1 MPSEMTIG
9 RRTLTRDRFQRPYII
24 AEAGVNHEGSLEV
37 AVEMVRRA
45 AQAGADAIKFQT
57 YKAETLA
64 SRHSPSY
71 WDTSKEPTRSQ
82 YELFK
87 KYDRFGDRE
96 YEQLAEVARECGID
110 FLSTPFDLRA
120 VDMLEPLV
128 PAYKVASADI
138 TNVPLLRRVAQK
150 GKPILL
156 STGASTVS
164 EIHRAL
170 EVIRAE
176 GNEQVALLHCVLN
189 YPTAYA
195 DANLGMIAH
204 MRRIFP
210 DHLIGYSDHTPADR
224 MGQVLMLA
232 WLLGAQIL
240 EKHYTHDKTL
250 PGNDHYHAMDADD
263 LARFVAEVRF
273 AETLFGSD
281 EKRALPS
288 EEPARAHARR
298 SLVAARRI
306 QKGQTLTADDLVCK
320 RPGTGIPPTLYDF
333 VVGATALADIEPDE
347 ILTFDKVLLRTPHAP
362 DSSL

>member
-1 MPSEMTIG
+1 MPNEIRIG
-9 RRTLTRDRFQRPYII
+9 ARTLSREGFRRPYLI
-24 AEAGVNHEGSLEV
+24 AEAGVNHEGSLRT
-37 AVEMVRRA
+37 ALAMVRSA
-45 AQAGADAIKFQT
+45 AEAGADAIKFQT
-57 YKAETLA
+57 YKAGTLA

-71 WDTSKEPTRSQ
+71 WDTTKEPTRSQ

-87 KYDRFGDRE
+87 KYDALEDE
-96 YEQLAEVARECGID
+96 DYAALAEAAKASGID
-110 FLSTPFDLRA
+110 FLSTPFDLHA

-138 TNVPLLRRVAQK
+138 TNIPLLRRVAQK

-170 EVIRAE
+170 EVMDAE
-176 GNEQVALLHCVLN
+176 GNKQVALLHCVLN

-210 DHLIGYSDHTPADR
+210 DYIIGYSDHTTTER
-224 MGQVLMLA
+224 MDDVLTLA
-232 WLLGAQIL
+232 WLLGAQMI

-250 PGNDHYHAMDADD
+250 PGNDHYHAMDSAD
-263 LARFVAEVRF
+263 LARFVQRARF
-273 AETLFGSD
+273 IETLFGSE
-281 EKRALPS
+281 EKRYLPS

-298 SLVAARRI
+298 SLVAARTI
-306 QKGQTLTADDLVCK
+306 SKGAILSADDLVCK

-333 VVGATALADIEPDE
+333 VVAGTALADIEADDV
-347 ILTFDKVLLRTPHAP
+347 LTFDKVLLRA
-362 DSSL
+362 LG